1 MRDGHIRVLP
11 LHVANKIAAGEVVER
26 PASVVKELVEN
37 AIDAGAKA
45 IKISISQGGRKLVAV
60 QDDGC
65 GMTRD
70 DAVLSLERQA
80 TSKIADVDDIERID
94 TLGFR
99 GEAIPSIAS
108 VSRFSITT
116 RRHESDEG
124 TFLQVNAGTLA
135 EVRAAGCPPGTLVE
149 VRDLF
154 CNVPARR
161 KFLRA
166 YATEESHVK
175 QIFTVHALA
184 HPAIAFTLVV
194 DGRELYRLAAASD
207 LSDRVRDLFGDE
219 FLEALL
225 PLAATPTEET
235 RQPTGTRHSCRV
247 GEDTPSASPSPR
259 VTVSGFVERPNLFTP
274 TRREQYIFVNGRPAT
289 APSVAY
295 ALREAYPRRPGDVK
309 PATILFISLPPTD
322 VDVNVHPTK
331 REVRFRDNVAVK
343 QAIVAAIDAALAAP
357 VAPSGAAAGEND
369 DSLQPTTDL
378 RGQPPDASRLSHVES
393 PAPARGGDALVAP
406 IEKPLVAPRA
416 TPLVAPVPV
425 QQEIAI
431 ETSSDGE
438 SSKPWRTFRYLAQ
451 TDTGYL
457 LIETDSGLVTINP
470 IAARERLAYEKLL
483 APYRD
488 AASPHRGASSP
499 EQPSE
504 ATQPQAAGNT
514 PLSQALLIPETVRLS
529 PVDFARLNA
538 ALDVVRAMGFQIE
551 EFGANVFKI
560 DAVPQ
565 LLGTLSPAD
574 VLATIAH
581 DLSEVGAKRG
591 DRWREEL
598 IAKSIARSF
607 AGAPMKLTE
616 EGATKLVEELCRARM
631 PYVCPRGKP
640 VMIFTST
647 RELNRKFDRD

>member
-1 MRDGHIRVLP
+1 M
-11 LHVANKIAAGEVVER
+11 
-26 PASVVKELVEN
+26 
-37 AIDAGAKA
+37 
-45 IKISISQGGRKLVAV
+45 
-60 QDDGC
+60 
-65 GMTRD
+65 
-70 DAVLSLERQA
+70 
-80 TSKIADVDDIERID
+80 
-94 TLGFR
+94 
-99 GEAIPSIAS
+99 
-108 VSRFSITT
+108 
-116 RRHESDEG
+116 
-124 TFLQVNAGTLA
+124 
-135 EVRAAGCPPGTLVE
+135 
-149 VRDLF
+149 
-154 CNVPARR
+154 
-161 KFLRA
+161 
-166 YATEESHVK
+166 
-175 QIFTVHALA
+175 
-184 HPAIAFTLVV
+184 
-194 DGRELYRLAAASD
+194 
-207 LSDRVRDLFGDE
+207 
-219 FLEALL
+219 
-225 PLAATPTEET
+225 
-235 RQPTGTRHSCRV
+235 
-247 GEDTPSASPSPR
+247 
-259 VTVSGFVERPNLFTP
+259 
-274 TRREQYIFVNGRPAT
+274 NGRPAT

-357 VAPSGAAAGEND
+357 VAPSVAAAGEND
-369 DSLQPTTDL
+369 DLRQPTTDL
-378 RGQPPDASRLSHVES
+378 RAGSGDNRQPTTDLREPPPVES
-393 PAPARGGDALVAP
+393 RASQVENPSPLWRGDDPVAP
-406 IEKPLVAPRA
+406 MGKPLVAPA
-416 TPLVAPVPV
+416 PPVAPAPV
-425 QQEIAI
+425 QQEITI

-488 AASPHRGASSP
+488 AASPYRGASSP

-504 ATQPQAAGNT
+504 ATQPQAAGNSPT

-538 ALDVVRAMGFQIE
+538 ARDVVRAMGFQIE
-551 EFGANVFKI
+551 EFGTNVFKI